1 MASPIT
7 SSTGLGSGLDIGSI
21 VNALVGADTAAAT
34 SQINTQTAAVT
45 LKLSGVSQ
53 LKNALAA
60 YQTALTTLGS
70 TTTPAFAGFTA
81 SSSNTSTLTTTS
93 DNTAVPGSYTIAVQ
107 NLATSSSVA
116 SASFAGGASSAI
128 PTGTL
133 TISQNGTAHN
143 VTIPAGSTLQSVR
156 DAINSAQNSN
166 GISANIVTDKNGS
179 RLVLSS
185 TTTGAGSDLK
195 VTSDDGSGGSLGL
208 DIDGTKTLTSTDPT
222 SAGNI
227 SGLAQDANYTVSG
240 FPITSKSNTVTP
252 IGGIS
257 MTLLAGSTGG
267 VPATSTV
274 TVAQNT
280 SGLQSSLQTFVNAYN
295 ALMKTLNT
303 LTAPGTQDPTTH
315 KITGS
320 GAMSGDSLPASVVA
334 ALQTQLV
341 TPGPGS
347 QLSVLSQLGINTN
360 QTDGTL
366 SLDTTKYNKAMT
378 NPTLGAQVQQMFSGT
393 NSTNGL
399 MARMSAALTP
409 YTQTGGVL
417 DSRNTSLNQQQNS
430 LVTQKAN
437 LDQHTTTLTA
447 QLTAKYNAMDLI
459 VGQLKATA
467 TSITSFFDSL
477 NAQKS
482 G

>member
-7 SSTGLGSGLDIGSI
+7 TSTGLGSGLDIGSI
-21 VNALVGADTAAAT
+21 VSALVGADTAAAT
-34 SQINTQTAAVT
+34 SQITTQTASVT
-45 LKLSGVSQ
+45 SKLSGVGQ
-53 LKNALAA
+53 LKSALAA
-60 YQTALTTLGS
+60 YQTALTNLGS

-116 SASFAGGASSAI
+116 SASFSGGATSAI

-133 TISQNGTAHN
+133 TISQNGTAYN
-143 VTIPAGSTLQSVR
+143 VTIPSGSTLQSVR
-156 DAINSAQNSN
+156 DAINTSQNSN
-166 GISANIVTDKNGS
+166 GISANIVTDKNGA

-185 TTTGAGSDLK
+185 TTTGAGSDLT
-195 VTSDDGSGGSLGL
+195 VSGIAGL
-208 DIDGTKTLTSTDPT
+208 NIDGTQTLSSTDPT

-252 IGGIS
+252 IGGIT
-257 MTLLAGSTGG
+257 MTLLAGSTNG

-280 SGLQSSLQTFVNAYN
+280 NGLQTSLQSFVSAYN
-295 ALMKTLNT
+295 SLMKTLNS
-303 LTAPGTQDPTTH
+303 LTAPGTQDPTTGQ
-315 KITGS
+315 ISGS
-320 GAMSGDSLPASVVA
+320 GAMSGDSLPSNLIA

-366 SLDTTKYNKAMT
+366 TLDTTKYAAAMT
-378 NPTLGAQVQQMFSGT
+378 NPTIGAQVQQMFSGT

-399 MARMSAALTP
+399 MARMTAALTP

-417 DSRNTSLNQQQNS
+417 DMRTTSLNQQQSDLSN
-430 LVTQKAN
+430 QQAN
-437 LDQHTTTLTA
+437 LTQHTTDLTA

-467 TSITSFFDSL
+467 TSLTSFFDSL
-477 NAQKS
+477 NASKS

>member
-7 SSTGLGSGLDIGSI
+7 TSTGLGSGLDIGSI
-21 VNALVGADTAAAT
+21 VSALVGADTAAAT
-34 SQINTQTAAVT
+34 SQINTQTASVT
-45 LKLSGVSQ
+45 AKLSGVGQ
-53 LKNALAA
+53 LKSALTA
-60 YQTALTTLGS
+60 YQTALTNLGS

-116 SASFAGGASSAI
+116 SAAFAGGATSAI

-133 TISQNGTAHN
+133 TISQNGTDYN
-143 VTIPAGSTLQSVR
+143 VTIPSGSTLQSVR
-156 DAINSAQNSN
+156 DAVNSAQNSN
-166 GISANIVTDKNGS
+166 GISANIVTDQNGS

-185 TTTGAGSDLK
+185 TTTGAGSDLT
-195 VTSDDGSGGSLGL
+195 VSGIAGL
-208 DIDGTKTLTSTDPT
+208 NIDGTQSLASTDAT
-222 SAGNI
+222 SSGNI
-227 SGLAQDANYTVSG
+227 SGLAQDAHFTVSG

-252 IGGIS
+252 IGGIT

-280 SGLQSSLQTFVNAYN
+280 TGLQTSLQTFVTAYN
-295 ALMKTLNT
+295 SLMKTLNS
-303 LTAPGTQDPTTH
+303 LTAPGTQDATTGE
-315 KITGS
+315 ITGS
-320 GAMSGDSLPASVVA
+320 GPMSGDSLPANLIS

-360 QTDGTL
+360 ETDGTL
-366 SLDTTKYNKAMT
+366 TLDTTKYAAAMT
-378 NPTLGAQVQQMFSGT
+378 NPTIGAQVQQMFSGT

-417 DSRNTSLNQQQNS
+417 DSRTTSLNEQQS
-430 LVTQKAN
+430 DLTTQQAN
-437 LDQHTTTLTA
+437 LNQHTTDLTA

-477 NAQKS
+477 NASKS
-482 G
+482 